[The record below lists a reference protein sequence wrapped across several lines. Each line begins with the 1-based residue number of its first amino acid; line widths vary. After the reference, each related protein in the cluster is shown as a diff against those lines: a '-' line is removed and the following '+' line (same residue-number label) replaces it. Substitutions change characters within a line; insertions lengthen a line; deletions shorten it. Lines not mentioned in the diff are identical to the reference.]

1 MSYTRI
7 NWKALPAKTT
17 AISADNLNKMDKG
30 IADAHTEIEAL
41 NSSLGNL
48 DTRVSWTVNHT
59 VRYGY
64 INTSITFS
72 ADGYASV
79 DMSEHIFDYER
90 LISVTPYYSYNLLI
104 YDVKFF
110 LKTGT
115 NEIVITCD
123 ALKNKPLDVSF
134 IAVMGYKVQS

>member
-1 MSYTRI
+1 MQII
-7 NWKALPAKTT
+7 NFTTLKHSVLPTYVK
-17 AISADNLNKMDKG
+17 SKDFCS
-30 IADAHTEIEAL
+30 L

>member
-104 YDVKFF
+104 Y
-110 LKTGT
+110 
-115 NEIVITCD
+115 EIGRAHV
-123 ALKNKPLDVSF
+123 
-134 IAVMGYKVQS
+134 